1 MSEQK
6 IKIKICKKCGVTENE
21 INRFEKRNHVCR
33 KCVSKYQ
40 NTKNKE
46 YHKQYYKENFMNYE
60 CNINAL
66 LRKQL
71 KSEKI
76 NLEKIL

>member
-1 MSEQK
+1 MSEKK

-46 YHKQYYKENFMNYE
+46 YFQQYYKENSMNYI
-60 CNINAL
+60 CNKNAL
-66 LRKQL
+66 LRKLQKL
-71 KSEKI
+71 EKI

>member
-1 MSEQK
+1 MPE
-6 IKIKICKKCGVTENE
+6 KIKICKKCGVIENQ

-40 NTKNKE
+40 NDKNKE
-46 YHKQYYKENFMNYE
+46 YMKQYYKENSMNYI

-66 LRKQL
+66 LRKEIKL
-71 KSEKI
+71 EKL